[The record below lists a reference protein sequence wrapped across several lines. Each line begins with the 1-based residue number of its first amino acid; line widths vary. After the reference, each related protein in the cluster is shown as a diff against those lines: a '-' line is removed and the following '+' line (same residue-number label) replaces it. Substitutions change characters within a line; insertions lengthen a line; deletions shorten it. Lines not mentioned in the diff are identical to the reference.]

1 VPGQAFWWA
10 TKNGEKSMIY
20 VKNEPSFFAGVNKQP
35 RTAEGRLA
43 SFRSSATCI
52 QNAAS
57 EHKTTDG
64 AKA

>member
-1 VPGQAFWWA
+1 
-10 TKNGEKSMIY
+10 MIY